1 VNHRVGPGETA
12 SRFFQPAPEAGSKP
26 SNVCDRGARV
36 PDAAVPTVQWELC
49 MTDQVWTDNIGSGPT
64 IATAVHDG
72 HHARDEVLRLF
83 AIGDEERTREEDPFT
98 AHWTTLAPTR
108 VIGLRS
114 RFEVDLN
121 RPRDKAVYRTPEDA
135 WGLTVWSEDL
145 PDDVAQRSLDEYDLF
160 YTRLKEV
167 LAGKAE
173 THGRFVVFDLH
184 AYNHR
189 RQGVDGPPAD
199 VAGNPQVNIGT
210 GTMDRTRWAPVVD
223 RFIGDLKDFN
233 FPGGGLDVRENVK
246 FFGGNMARWIHETFP
261 ESGCCIS
268 IEFKKF
274 FMDEW
279 TGEPNPEQVDGIGSA
294 LGWTVSGVQEEV
306 ERLGTMAMSTAEAPD
321 RHFAVD

>member
-184 AYNHR
+184 TYNHR

-246 FFGGNMARWIHETFP
+246 YGSLDSRDISRIRLLHLNRVQEVLHGRVDWRT
-261 ESGCCIS
+261 ESG
-268 IEFKKF
+268 
-274 FMDEW
+274 
-279 TGEPNPEQVDGIGSA
+279 TGRRYRVGAGVDRLGSA
-294 LGWTVSGVQEEV
+294 GRSRTTGNDGHVNGGSAG
-306 ERLGTMAMSTAEAPD
+306 
-321 RHFAVD
+321 